1 MRLLQ
6 DNPWEGVS
14 VRVVVWTAGLL
25 AVMGLVTGC
34 SSKCEAVCGEANAC
48 TVKERGVDVD
58 CPEYCADVEKFN
70 ERAVA
75 AGQQSCDAAFQ
86 KHLDCWDSNSK
97 SICDAEFS
105 GCADAQKEFSDCMTA
120 YCEAVAAAKATDPKA
135 TDPNCIFEED
145 DDGNLIGYP
154 ALAPF

>member
-1 MRLLQ
+1 M
-6 DNPWEGVS
+6 
-14 VRVVVWTAGLL
+14 RVVVWTAGLL

-105 GCADAQKEFSDCMTA
+105 GCADAQTEFLDCMTA
-120 YCEAVAAAKATDPKA
+120 YCASVAENEKL
-135 TDPNCIFEED
+135 DPNCA
-145 DDGNLIGYP
+145 DGEPL
-154 ALAPF
+154 LAPF